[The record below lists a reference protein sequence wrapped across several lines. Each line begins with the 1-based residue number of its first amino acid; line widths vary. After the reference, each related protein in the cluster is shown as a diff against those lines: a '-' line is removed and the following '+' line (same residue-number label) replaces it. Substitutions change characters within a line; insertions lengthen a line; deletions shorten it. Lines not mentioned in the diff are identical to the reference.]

1 VSELIDNSTKRKE
14 LLKEALLDLHKGER
28 VEQVQQRLVGLLGQ
42 VPQADIL
49 AVEQQLLS
57 EGVPVQEIAKACDLH
72 AQALSGTI
80 TLGRTG
86 GAAPGHP
93 VHTFRQENAALSRE
107 VAEAER
113 LYGEAGRLAADADA
127 TALAKELRTRF
138 HALMDVDKHYLRKE
152 YLLFP
157 YLEKRGIEGP
167 PKVMWAKHDEARALL
182 KAATE
187 ALAEAVAGGV
197 DGEALR
203 GVVAL
208 ALKPASDAVA
218 GMIFKE
224 ERILLPM
231 AYEAILEGEWA
242 EIAKQEPE
250 YGYCLYDPPV
260 AWRPAGAEETEAPET
275 PAGRIRL
282 PSGSF
287 SPEELLAVLSTM
299 PIDMTFVDADD
310 RVRFFT
316 QGKERIFSRSR
327 SIIGRQV
334 QFCHPP
340 SSVHTVEEI
349 LAAFKAGTQERAA
362 FWIEL
367 RGRFVHIEYFALR
380 GEGGKYL
387 GCLEVSQDLTEK
399 RALTG
404 ERRLLEWEKPAAGA
418 KA

>member
-1 VSELIDNSTKRKE
+1 
-14 LLKEALLDLHKGER
+14 
-28 VEQVQQRLVGLLGQ
+28 
-42 VPQADIL
+42 
-49 AVEQQLLS
+49 
-57 EGVPVQEIAKACDLH
+57 
-72 AQALSGTI
+72 
-80 TLGRTG
+80 
-86 GAAPGHP
+86 
-93 VHTFRQENAALSRE
+93 
-107 VAEAER
+107 
-113 LYGEAGRLAADADA
+113 
-127 TALAKELRTRF
+127 
-138 HALMDVDKHYLRKE
+138 
-152 YLLFP
+152 
-157 YLEKRGIEGP
+157 
-167 PKVMWAKHDEARALL
+167 
-182 KAATE
+182 
-187 ALAEAVAGGV
+187 VAGGV